1 MIKYFLFLV
10 LWCMTITET
19 ASASNL
25 TLMETIGGEKPITL
39 QSLSITT
46 DVSGSMAKTTL
57 RMAFYNPNTRQL
69 EGNLHFPLLE
79 GAEVIGFALDFEG
92 KLRTAVP
99 VEKNKG
105 KEIFEAIE
113 RTRADPALL
122 EKNQG
127 NNFTL
132 RVYPIAAKG
141 TRTVEITYMQSLAK
155 TKAGWLYRLPLG
167 YGDALH
173 HFTLSLRV
181 NGSSL
186 PPKALGALGEIAFA
200 KHDQGYSAT
209 ITKNTFSP
217 TGVVTL
223 LIPPSPQPKT
233 YTTVYQGE
241 TYFVSEIPLHPH
253 PKPRPLPNV
262 VGVLWDSSG
271 SMRTRAVEDELA
283 LLDRYFKTM
292 QNGHVR
298 LTRLRD
304 RPEAVE
310 NFTIVNGN
318 WDSLRQALQNTHYDG
333 ASALSQWTPQ
343 ADVQEYLL
351 FSDGMQNYGDNPFP
365 IVTSQ
370 QRLYALSSS
379 LSANVPWLRAI
390 TAHNHGKFIP
400 LNTPNHESA
409 LFQEGVH
416 IESLRAQGAKDV
428 VIDNR
433 EGEWLRVAGK
443 LTAPAGELS
452 LTLTNG
458 GKKETIT
465 LPLSSTAPS
474 NPLGA
479 YLWASYQLQT
489 LHENSTLNKGE
500 IRRIGERFGIAT
512 GETSL
517 IVLDTLEDYLRYD
530 LTPPAEE
537 MDAFTALKQARMTT
551 QRSERLSHRDN
562 VMAMFNEK
570 VAWWAKTYPKNT
582 PPKPKEDFKREGL
595 MDNMVG
601 SPAPMVAMAM
611 PAPVPIRMN
620 ESSNERVTQKS
631 MIAPSETTP
640 IGIALK
646 KWRSDAPYIAR
657 MRNATAEEIY
667 PIYLDEKPSYENSSA
682 FFLDAADMLIDKGQ
696 KDLALRV
703 LSNLVE
709 MDLDN
714 AHLLRIL
721 GYRLLQL
728 KAYSQAIEVF
738 QKVVPLS
745 PEEPQTYRDLGLAYA
760 QAGNDQKAINTLNEV
775 IERPWDSRFAEI
787 ELIALAEMN
796 AIIAQA
802 SEEKK
807 TLDVSAIDP
816 AFLKNMPLDLRAV
829 LTWDAD
835 NSDMDLWVTDPNG
848 EKCYY
853 GHRFTYQGGRM
864 SRDFT
869 GGYGPEEFSLK
880 IAKKGKYRVE
890 ANFYGN
896 RQQNVASSTTLQLK
910 LTTHF
915 GTKMAHDQE
924 VTLRLKERGETVFVG
939 EFEVK

>member
-1 MIKYFLFLV
+1 MIKRFFVLLV
-10 LWCMTITET
+10 WCMTITDMAY
-19 ASASNL
+19 ASHS
-25 TLMETIGGEKPITL
+25 TLMETIGGEKPIAL
-39 QSLSITT
+39 QSLTIST
-46 DVSGSMAKTTL
+46 DVSGSIAKTTL
-57 RMAFYNPNTRQL
+57 TMAFYNPNARQL

-92 KLRTAVP
+92 KMRPAVP

-132 RVYPIAAKG
+132 RVYPIPAKK

-155 TKAGWLYRLPLG
+155 TKAGWLYTLPLG
-167 YGDALH
+167 YGDTLE
-173 HFTLSLRV
+173 HFTLTMRV

-186 PPKALGALGEIAFA
+186 PPKAVGALGAIAFA
-200 KHDQGYSAT
+200 QQNQGYSAT
-209 ITKNTFSP
+209 ITKNSFSP
-217 TGVVTL
+217 TGKVNL
-223 LIPPSPQPKT
+223 LISQSLQPKT
-233 YTTVYQGE
+233 TTTVYQGE

-310 NFTIVNGN
+310 EFTIVNGN
-318 WDSLRQALQNTHYDG
+318 WDSLRHALQNTQYDG

-343 ADVQEYLL
+343 ADVSEYLL
-351 FSDGMQNYGDNPFP
+351 FSDGLQNYGSNPFP
-365 IVTSQ
+365 TLTPQ

-379 LSANVPWLRAI
+379 LRANIPWLRAI

-400 LNTPNHESA
+400 ITSLGSGSN
-409 LFQEGVH
+409 LLLQEGVH
-416 IESLRAQGAKDV
+416 IESLRTHGAKEV
-428 VIDNR
+428 VMDTR

-443 LTAPAGELS
+443 LTTPTGELA

-465 LPLSSTAPS
+465 LPLSSNAPA

-489 LHENSTLNKGE
+489 LQENPTLNKGK

-517 IVLDTLEDYLRYD
+517 IVLDSLSDYLRYD

-537 MDAFTALKQARMTT
+537 IEAFNALKHERITT
-551 QRSERLSHRDN
+551 QKMQRLSHRDQI
-562 VMAMFNEK
+562 MALFKEK
-570 VAWWAKTYPKNT
+570 VAWWEKTYPKDT
-582 PPKPKEDFKREGL
+582 PPKPKEMVKSEAVM
-595 MDNMVG
+595 MDRMVG
-601 SPAPMVAMAM
+601 SAVPMVAAMAM
-611 PAPVPIRMN
+611 PAPVAVRM
-620 ESSNERVTQKS
+620 ETSAPVPVT
-631 MIAPSETTP
+631 TTTST
-640 IGIALK
+640 IGITLK

-657 MRNATAEEIY
+657 MNVAKPNEIY

-682 FFLDAADMLIDKGQ
+682 FFLDAADMLMEKGQ
-696 KDLALRV
+696 NDMALRV

-709 MDLDN
+709 MDVDN

-728 KAYSQAIEVF
+728 KAYPQAIDVF
-738 QKVVPLS
+738 TKVVPLA

-760 QAGNDQKAINTLNEV
+760 QAGNYQKAIDTLNEV
-775 IERPWDSRFAEI
+775 IERPWDGRFAEI

-807 TLDVSAIDP
+807 PLDVSAIDP
-816 AFLKNMPLDLRAV
+816 DFLKNMPLDLRAV

-896 RQQNVASSTTLQLK
+896 RQQNVASATTLQLN

-915 GTKMAHDQE
+915 GTTMAHTQG
-924 VTLRLKERGETVFVG
+924 VTLRLKERGETVFIG

>member
-1 MIKYFLFLV
+1 MIKHFVFLV
-10 LWCMTITET
+10 LWCMTITDM
-19 ASASNL
+19 AYAAHS

-39 QSLSITT
+39 QTLSITT

-57 RMAFYNPNTRQL
+57 RMAFYNPNARQL
-69 EGNLHFPLLE
+69 EGNLHFPLPE
-79 GAEVIGFALDFEG
+79 GAHVIGFALDFEG
-92 KLRTAVP
+92 KMRPAVP
-99 VEKNKG
+99 VEKNRG
-105 KEIFEAIE
+105 KAIFEAIE
-113 RTRADPALL
+113 RTHADPALL

-132 RVYPIAAKG
+132 RVYPIQAKR
-141 TRTVEITYMQSLAK
+141 TRTVEITYMQSLTQ
-155 TKAGWLYRLPLG
+155 TKGGGMYTLPLG

-173 HFTLSLRV
+173 QFTLTMRV
-181 NGSSL
+181 NGTLL
-186 PPKALGALGEIAFA
+186 PPKALGALGAITFT
-200 KHDQGYSAT
+200 KDHHDYSAT
-209 ITKNTFSP
+209 ITKNTLTP
-217 TGVVTL
+217 TGKVTL
-223 LIPPSPQPKT
+223 LIPQSPQPKT
-233 YTTVYQGE
+233 TTTVYEGE
-241 TYFVSEIPLHPH
+241 TYFVSEIPLHPN
-253 PKPRPLPNV
+253 PKPRPLPRV

-310 NFTIVNGN
+310 EFTIVNGN

-333 ASALSQWTPQ
+333 ASALSHWTPQ

-351 FSDGMQNYGDNPFP
+351 FSDGIQNYGSTPFP
-365 IVTSQ
+365 TLTAA
-370 QRLYALSSS
+370 QRLYAVSGS
-379 LSANVPWLRAI
+379 LSANVPFLRAI
-390 TAHNHGKFIP
+390 TARNHGTFIP
-400 LNTPNHESA
+400 LTTQKSA
-409 LFQEGVH
+409 MTALLYEGIRV
-416 IESLRAQGAKDV
+416 ESLRAHGAKEV
-428 VIDNR
+428 VMDTR

-443 LTAPAGELS
+443 LTAPHGELT
-452 LTLTNG
+452 LHLTNG
-458 GKKETIT
+458 GTKETIT
-465 LPLSSTAPS
+465 LPLSSTAPK
-474 NPLGA
+474 NALGA

-489 LHENSTLNKGE
+489 LYENTTLNKGE

-512 GETSL
+512 EETSL

-530 LTPPAEE
+530 LTPPVGE
-537 MDAFTALKQARMTT
+537 MEPFTALKNARMVTENT
-551 QRSERLSHRDN
+551 KRFSHHDH
-562 VMAMFNEK
+562 VLAMFHEK
-570 VAWWAKTYPKNT
+570 VAWWEKTHPKDT
-582 PPKPKEDFKREGL
+582 PPKPKEMVKSDAVM
-595 MDNMVG
+595 MDRMVG
-601 SPAPMVAMAM
+601 SAVPVVAMAM
-611 PAPVPIRMN
+611 PAPVAVSMN
-620 ESSNERVTQKS
+620 ESAS
-631 MIAPSETTP
+631 APQAPTATATTT

-657 MRNATAEEIY
+657 MHGATSDTIY

-696 KDLALRV
+696 NDLARRV

-709 MDLDN
+709 MELDN

-728 KAYSQAIEVF
+728 KAYPQAIEVF
-738 QKVVPLS
+738 QKVVSLS

-760 QAGNDQKAINTLNEV
+760 QGGKYQEAIDQLNTV
-775 IERPWDSRFAEI
+775 VERPWDGRFAEI

-802 SEEKK
+802 SEEKIP
-807 TLDVSAIDP
+807 LDLSAIDP
-816 AFLKNMPLDLRAV
+816 EFLKNMPLDLRAV

-869 GGYGPEEFSLK
+869 GGYGPEEFSLRV
-880 IAKKGKYRVE
+880 AKKGKYRVE

-896 RQQNVASSTTLQLK
+896 RQQNVASSTTLQLN
-910 LTTHF
+910 LITHF
-915 GTKMAHDQE
+915 GTSMAKHQG
-924 VTLRLKERGETVFVG
+924 VTLRLKERGETVFIG
-939 EFEVK
+939 EFEVH

>member
-1 MIKYFLFLV
+1 MIKRCLLLV
-10 LWCMTITET
+10 LWCMTATSSIYG
-19 ASASNL
+19 A
-25 TLMETIGGEKPITL
+25 TLMETIGGEKPIAL
-39 QSLSITT
+39 QSLTIST

-57 RMAFYNPNTRQL
+57 TMVFYNPNARQL
-69 EGNLHFPLLE
+69 EGSLHFPLLV

-92 KLRTAVP
+92 KMRPAVP

-132 RVYPIAAKG
+132 RVYPIPAKK
-141 TRTVEITYMQSLAK
+141 TRTVEITYMQSLTK
-155 TKAGWLYRLPLG
+155 TKEGWLYTLPLE
-167 YGDALH
+167 YGDTLE
-173 HFTLSLRV
+173 HFTLMMRV

-186 PPKALGALGEIAFA
+186 PPKAVGALGAITFV
-200 KHDQGYSAT
+200 KKGQDYHAT
-209 ITKNTFSP
+209 ITKNSFSP
-217 TGVVTL
+217 TGKVNL
-223 LIPPSPQPKT
+223 LISQSLQPKT
-233 YTTVYQGE
+233 TTTVYQGE

-253 PKPRPLPNV
+253 PRPRPLPNV

-310 NFTIVNGN
+310 EFTIVNGN
-318 WDSLRQALQNTHYDG
+318 WDSLRQALQNTQYDG

-343 ADVQEYLL
+343 ADVLEYLL

-365 IVTSQ
+365 TLTPQ
-370 QRLYALSSS
+370 QRLYTLSSS
-379 LSANVPWLRAI
+379 LRANTPWLRAI
-390 TAHNHGKFIP
+390 TAHNHGKFISIIS
-400 LNTPNHESA
+400 LDSGSN
-409 LFQEGVH
+409 LLLQKGVC
-416 IESLRAQGAKDV
+416 IESLHAHGAKDLV
-428 VIDNR
+428 MDTTH

-443 LTAPAGELS
+443 LTAPTGELA

-458 GKKETIT
+458 GEKETIT
-465 LPLSSTAPS
+465 LPLSSNAPT
-474 NPLGA
+474 NPLAA
-479 YLWASYQLQT
+479 YLWASYKLQT
-489 LHENSTLNKGE
+489 LQENPTLNKGE

-517 IVLDTLEDYLRYD
+517 IVLDSLSDYLRYN
-530 LTPPAEE
+530 LSPPAEE
-537 MDAFTALKQARMTT
+537 MEAFTTLQKERITT
-551 QRSERLSHRDN
+551 QKMQRLSHRDQI
-562 VMAMFNEK
+562 MALFKEK
-570 VAWWAKTYPKNT
+570 VAWWEKTYPKDT
-582 PPKPKEDFKREGL
+582 PPKPKEIVKSEAVM
-595 MDNMVG
+595 MDRMARSAV
-601 SPAPMVAMAM
+601 PMVAMAM
-611 PAPVPIRMN
+611 PAPVAVKMETSIP
-620 ESSNERVTQKS
+620 VT
-631 MIAPSETTP
+631 TTTST
-640 IGIALK
+640 IGITLK

-657 MRNATAEEIY
+657 MNAAKPNEIY

-682 FFLDAADMLIDKGQ
+682 FFLDAADMLMEKGQ
-696 KDLALRV
+696 NDLALRV

-709 MDLDN
+709 MDVDN

-728 KAYSQAIEVF
+728 KAYPQAIEVF
-738 QKVVPLS
+738 TKVVPLA
-745 PEEPQTYRDLGLAYA
+745 PEEPQTYRDLGLTYA
-760 QAGNDQKAINTLNEV
+760 QAGNYQEAINSLNEV
-775 IERPWDSRFAEI
+775 IERPWDGRFAEI

-807 TLDVSAIDP
+807 PLDLSAIDP
-816 AFLKNMPLDLRAV
+816 DFLKNMPLDLRAV

-896 RQQNVASSTTLQLK
+896 HQQNVASATTLQLN

-915 GTKMAHDQE
+915 GTKMAHTQG
-924 VTLRLKERGETVFVG
+924 VTLRLKERGETVFIG